1 MAKRIRI
8 KQTLNDALSIKA
20 AWEKIPDFKV
30 GTVSLNDFIAA
41 SAAAETG
48 HKDHA
53 AKGADLADAKAE
65 RDQKIRQVDDLIT
78 RFKSGVRA
86 LYGPDSVQ
94 YEQAGGTRSSL
105 RKSPARKSQ
114 AVPTASAPAEAKSPA
129 STAAA
134 AHA

>member
-8 KQTLNDALSIKA
+8 KQTLNDALSIRA

-30 GTVSLNDFIAA
+30 GTVSLNDFIAT

-53 AKGADLADAKAE
+53 AKGADLADVKAE
-65 RDQKIRQVDDLIT
+65 RDEKIRQVDDLIT

-105 RKSPARKSQ
+105 RKSPIRKSE
-114 AVPTASAPAEAKSPA
+114 AVPPASAPAEANSPA
-129 STAAA
+129 PTVAA
-134 AHA
+134 